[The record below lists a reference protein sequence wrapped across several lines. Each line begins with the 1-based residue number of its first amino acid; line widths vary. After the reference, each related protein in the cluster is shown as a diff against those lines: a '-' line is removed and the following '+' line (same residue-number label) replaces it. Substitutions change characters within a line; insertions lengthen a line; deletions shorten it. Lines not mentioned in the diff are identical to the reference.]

1 MFKEKSES
9 NESSKKQ
16 SFVSEAFEY
25 LEVFIFAACA
35 VLVIFLAA
43 FRLCTV
49 DGDSMNQTFNS
60 GETLVISDIAYKPQG
75 GDVVVFHETGD
86 FYNQALVK
94 RVIATE
100 GQWISIIYNQDN
112 TMSVYVSDDENITED
127 DLLDEPYA
135 YLQGGLQGNYTRL
148 PTSAVQV
155 PAGQVFV
162 MGDNRYN
169 SSDSRSD
176 RIGFVDERQILGKV
190 LLRVTPVSKFGAV
203 N

>member
-9 NESSKKQ
+9 NESQKKQ

-35 VLVIFLAA
+35 VLIVFLTA

-49 DGDSMNQTFNS
+49 DGDSMNKTFSS
-60 GETLVISDIAYKPQG
+60 GESLVISDIAYKPQM
-75 GDVVVFHETGD
+75 GDVIVFHETGE

-100 GQWISIIYNQDN
+100 GQWISIVYNQDN
-112 TMSVYVSDDENITED
+112 TMSVYVSEDENITED

-135 YLQGGLQGNYTRL
+135 YLLGGLQSNYTRL
-148 PTSAVQV
+148 PSTPVRV

-169 SSDSRSD
+169 SSDSRSE

-190 LLRVTPVSKFGAV
+190 LLRVAPLSKFGAV